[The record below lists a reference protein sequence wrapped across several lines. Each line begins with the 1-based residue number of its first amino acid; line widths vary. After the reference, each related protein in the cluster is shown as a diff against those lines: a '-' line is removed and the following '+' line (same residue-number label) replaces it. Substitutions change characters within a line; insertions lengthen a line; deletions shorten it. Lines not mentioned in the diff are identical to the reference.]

1 MAGASL
7 FALRRAKGNRGA
19 PIRLRCGDCKEDEM
33 KTAIFLVLATSLTAV
48 LSGCA
53 PYGNSEY
60 AAYQRHTD
68 EGFYTPP
75 STPPRS
81 YYSRDDYYRRY
92 NGIDG

>member
-1 MAGASL
+1 
-7 FALRRAKGNRGA
+7 
-19 PIRLRCGDCKEDEM
+19 M